1 MSWLTAALLAQALS
15 TPFAAGPVPDPDLA
29 RMRGGFSLPNG
40 IDIALAVQ
48 TQTKIDGAIVL
59 RTVFQA
65 DDGPARFAAYVPT
78 GSAVTDRAAP
88 QHKSATTTTTL
99 PVIAF
104 DNRNGIQFAPGVTL
118 PIVGGGQAE
127 AISRDAPNGFAP
139 VSAENPTQ
147 TPAGVVTV
155 TDVAPSYRATLDGTM
170 LSISHLAG
178 QAFGSIVANSA
189 DNRNI
194 DVETRV
200 DLSLAGA
207 SPDVLGSSMF
217 RVENTA
223 LDALRSRLP

>member
-1 MSWLTAALLAQALS
+1 MSWLTATLLAQAIS
-15 TPFAAGPVPDPDLA
+15 IPFAAGPVPDTDLA
-29 RMRGGFSLPNG
+29 QMRGGFSLPNG

-59 RTVFQA
+59 RTIFQA

-78 GSAVTDRAAP
+78 RSGMDGGEASD
-88 QHKSATTTTTL
+88 HKTPTTTTA

-104 DNRNGIQFAPGVTL
+104 DNRNGFQFAPGVTL
-118 PIVGGGQAE
+118 PNVGGGQSK
-127 AISRDAPNGFAP
+127 AIASNTPEGFAP
-139 VSAENPTQ
+139 VGVDGPTQ
-147 TPAGVVTV
+147 TTAGLVTV
-155 TDVAPSYRATLDGTM
+155 TDIGPSYRATLDGAM